1 MRRLV
6 IDCDPGVD
14 DAHALMV
21 AAAHPQATIEAITTV
36 AGNVSLEKTTANASL
51 VMSVLE
57 LEAPVFAGCAGALLG
72 PMEGAS
78 YVHGTDGLGDAD
90 LERPDRPLG
99 REHAV
104 SALIRLANDNPGELT
119 LVAIGPL
126 TNVALATRLDPSLPT
141 KFQQLVCMGGAIRG
155 MGNTPNPSAEFNV
168 YSDPEAAHIVYQ
180 SWPDLLLVPWETVV
194 EHALDASELDQLLAI
209 QSSRADFFRA
219 ISGTTLDFI
228 EQRVGIRQLFAAD
241 SLAIAAALEPE
252 KITKLEHRHVKV
264 ALGEGHTRG
273 QTTVDWFW
281 TTDEEPNVRMVIE
294 FEGRR
299 WRELLQQALR

>member
-14 DAHALMV
+14 DAHALML
-21 AAAHPQATIEAITTV
+21 AAAHPQASIEAVTTV

-51 VMSVLE
+51 ILE
-57 LEAPVFAGCAGALLG
+57 TLEQEAPIFAGCSGALLG

-78 YVHGTDGLGDAD
+78 YVHGEDGLGDAG

-104 SALIRLANDNPGELT
+104 SALIRLANENPGELT

-126 TNVALATRLDPSLPT
+126 TNVALATRLDPNLPS
-141 KFQQLVCMGGAIRG
+141 KYQRLVCMGGAIRG

-168 YSDPEAAHIVYQ
+168 YSDPEAAHIVYG
-180 SWPDLLLVPWETVV
+180 SWPDLLLIPWETVV
-194 EHALDASELDQLLAI
+194 DHALEESELDQMLRI
-209 QSSRADFFRA
+209 QSPRADFFRA
-219 ISGTTLDFI
+219 ISGTTLKFI
-228 EQRVGIRQLFAAD
+228 EERLGGRQLFAAD

-252 KITKLEHRHVKV
+252 NIRQLEHRHVQV

-281 TTDEEPNVRMVIE
+281 TTDEEPNVEMVIE
-294 FEGRR
+294 FDSAR
-299 WRELLQQALR
+299 WRELLLQAVR